1 MLPFQSVNISFPSLT
16 LNERHMQLV
25 SIESY
30 VAVVRLL
37 QAHKMMRLLKLL
49 WEGLGHKQKALLIY
63 IIPLYLN
70 EGFLLWDIPLP
81 LHVLF
86 K

>member
-49 WEGLGHKQKALLIY
+49 WEGLGHKKKALLIY
-63 IIPLYLN
+63 IIP
-70 EGFLLWDIPLP
+70 PLS
-81 LHVLF
+81 
-86 K
+86 